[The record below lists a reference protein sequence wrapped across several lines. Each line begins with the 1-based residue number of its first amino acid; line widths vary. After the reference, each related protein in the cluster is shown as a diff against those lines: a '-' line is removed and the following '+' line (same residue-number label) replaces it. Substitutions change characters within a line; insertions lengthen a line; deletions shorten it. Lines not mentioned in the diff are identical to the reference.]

1 MKKMSTLLYIK
12 ANPKPDRE
20 SVTFRVSENFIDTYK
35 KHHPKDD
42 VITLDLYSEGVA
54 PLDAED
60 MNDIFNPE
68 VKKQKDHRIIK
79 YAYQFADADKYVF
92 AAPMWNFSIP
102 SILKAYID
110 YIAIAGITFKYTAD
124 GPIGL
129 CQNKK
134 AIHITAR
141 GGVYS
146 DSSSDE
152 TEMGDRYLRNILGF
166 MGIEDI
172 DTLAIEGLNIVSMD
186 REAIIERAMEEA
198 KQKGK
203 IF

>member
-1 MKKMSTLLYIK
+1 
-12 ANPKPDRE
+12 
-20 SVTFRVSENFIDTYK
+20 
-35 KHHPKDD
+35 DD

-60 MNDIFNPE
+60 INDIFNPE
-68 VKKQKDHRIIK
+68 VKKQKNHRIIK

-146 DSSSDE
+146 DSPSDE

-172 DTLAIEGLNIVSMD
+172 DTLAIEGLNIMSMD
-186 REAIIERAMEEA
+186 REAIIEKAIEEA
-198 KQKGK
+198 KRKGK

>member
-1 MKKMSTLLYIK
+1 MSTLLYIK

-35 KHHPKDD
+35 EHHPKDD

-60 MNDIFNPE
+60 INDIFNPE
-68 VKKQKDHRIIK
+68 VKKQKNHRIIK

-110 YIAIAGITFKYTAD
+110 YIAIAGITFKYT
-124 GPIGL
+124 
-129 CQNKK
+129 
-134 AIHITAR
+134 
-141 GGVYS
+141 
-146 DSSSDE
+146 
-152 TEMGDRYLRNILGF
+152 
-166 MGIEDI
+166 
-172 DTLAIEGLNIVSMD
+172 
-186 REAIIERAMEEA
+186 
-198 KQKGK
+198 
-203 IF
+203 

>member
-1 MKKMSTLLYIK
+1 MSTLLYIK

-35 KHHPKDD
+35 EHHPKDD

-60 MNDIFNPE
+60 INDIFNPE
-68 VKKQKDHRIIK
+68 VKKQKNHRIIK

-146 DSSSDE
+146 DSPSDE